1 MNQLTEDILT
11 KVITQR
17 PENSHK
23 GTFGRAVLIGGNNQY
38 GGAII
43 MSAEACVNTG
53 AGLTTVV
60 TSEKNHAPLHARL
73 PEAMVV
79 NFSDTEL
86 AMELLKNADVILI
99 GPGLGL
105 SVTVLSILKKVLAA
119 QLERQWLIIDGS
131 AITLF
136 ASHELPLN
144 YPEQVVFTPHQKE
157 WQRLSGLEIDQQTT
171 GNNQEKQKEL
181 AATIVLKSHRTEIY
195 DGNQI
200 WHNTAGNAAMATGGM
215 GDTLAGMIAGF
226 IAQFGG
232 SSETI
237 AAAVYLHSKIGD
249 DLAEEH
255 YVVLPTTISQEISR
269 YMKNYAQK
277 ERNQK

>member
-11 KVITQR
+11 KVITRR

-23 GTFGRAVLIGGNNQY
+23 GTFGRAALIGGNNQY

-43 MSAEACVNTG
+43 MSAEACVNAG

-73 PEAMVV
+73 PEAMVIDY
-79 NFSDTEL
+79 SDTEL
-86 AMELLKNADVILI
+86 LVDLLKSMDVILI

-105 SVTVLSILKKVLAA
+105 SVTVLSILKRILQV
-119 QLERQWLIIDGS
+119 QLEHQWLIIDGS

-136 ASHELPLN
+136 ASHRLPLK
-144 YPEQVVFTPHQKE
+144 YPEKVVFTPHQKE

-171 GNNQEKQKEL
+171 ENNQEKQKEL
-181 AATIVLKSHRTEIY
+181 QAMIVLKSHRTEIY
-195 DGNQI
+195 DGHQI
-200 WHNTAGNAAMATGGM
+200 WHNTAGDAAMATGGT

-269 YMKNYAQK
+269 YMKKYAQQ
-277 ERNQK
+277 ERTTK